1 MALSIAPRVGHSPA
15 CAPMRAKSTARK
27 AQTALGARRSLSS
40 VDDRGDRW
48 TSMEATNDP
57 DWFVRFLD
65 STSTGPGEHHPA
77 VAQLELGPDPR
88 CLDVGCGVGE
98 DARAIAELSGSH
110 VVGIDV

>member
-1 MALSIAPRVGHSPA
+1 MWGIRRHVHQCEPR
-15 CAPMRAKSTARK
+15 STARK

-48 TSMEATNDP
+48 TSMGATNDP

-77 VAQLELGPDPR
+77 VAQLELGPDQR

-98 DARAIAELSGSH
+98 DARSIAELSGSH
-110 VVGIDV
+110 VVGIDVSTRMV